1 MTNYKR
7 PIAWVT
13 ACILLALHIG
23 GSHQQQQQQQ
33 CTTPTRLRGRCISI
47 YECENILNYF
57 KERILTWEEREFLRK
72 SQCTGATSGR
82 QPYVCCP
89 GNGSK
94 PVVAPPTAAPAEQ
107 PATTALPTATR
118 NDAVSADQLVGGLLP
133 NPKKNECGVSIGM
146 RIYGGENADIDEF
159 PWLALMQYEN
169 RKGER
174 KYSCGGSL
182 INQRYVLT
190 AAHCVTG
197 EVERKE
203 GKLVAVRLGE
213 YNTNTEIDCV
223 MEEQEEICA
232 DRPIDA
238 DVESSVVHPEYDE
251 TAHAHDIALVRLAQS
266 IRYTDF
272 VQPVCLPLTD
282 FRSSKPG
289 EVNFVTGFG
298 RTLKGSR
305 SVIKQKLGIKVYDQD
320 RCREKYAT
328 KNSVITSNQICAGGE
343 FAKDSC
349 HGDSGG
355 PLMKLQKVWYL
366 EGIVSY
372 GNRCG
377 LEDWPECVLL
387 LAIIG
392 LVCHGVTIVRGQET
406 CRTPDHRDGAC
417 QPVQQCP
424 SIRDEFF
431 DSDRVLSEDEID
443 YLRQLQC
450 KTKDVTIC
458 CPDGVTTVDRNP
470 TAVRDGL
477 PNPKAF
483 ECGLDTLADRII
495 GGNYTA
501 IDEFPWYALLEYES
515 KKGERAFK
523 CGGSLIN
530 GRYVLTAAHCLA
542 NKKLDEGE
550 RLVNVRL
557 GEYNTATEMDC
568 EEGSTYNCAD
578 PPQNFGIEAQI
589 VHSGYDKNGPFQHHD
604 IALIRLDRDVTMNNF
619 VSPVCLPPDNFPPTS
634 PNLNVTAVGFGHTGR
649 QRHSGIK
656 KKAQFPVFAQ
666 EECDKKWKNIEII
679 EQQLCAGGVFGIDS
693 CSGDSGGPL
702 MVRRFYWIQEGVIS
716 FGNQCALE
724 GWPAVL
730 PPVAYGAPMDT
741 DDRPV
746 WDSVRLCDIPNEPS
760 PGECLPPAE
769 CAAYGKI
776 NDVSSLSSVE
786 RFSFIKQIQCN
797 GTETVPYVCCPR
809 NTDVYREP
817 YVNETMV
824 PKNRVASRI
833 AFDADSCGIQS
844 YVAKIRGGQ
853 LAEIDEFPWM
863 AMLLYE
869 RDNSPLTQGC
879 GGALIS
885 RTYVITAAHCVT
897 GKNFQQTKGR
907 LKFVRLREYNIHT
920 NPDCVY
926 ENNLK
931 DCSDDMIDLA
941 PQAIIP
947 HPQYDSE
954 SSNQQHDIAL
964 IRIEQTPAFTD
975 FLRSICL
982 PEQNFE
988 SSATPG
994 KKLSVS
1000 GWGRTDIFKD
1010 NLGPDVLSPIKL
1022 KLSLPYVERDK
1033 CSKTFRPWQFS
1044 LGPGQM
1050 CAGGER
1056 AKDTCAGDSGSPLMS
1071 YDMQR
1076 GIWYITGIVS
1086 LGVRGCGVEGLPGVY
1101 TNVHHYLPWIKIVI
1115 HLVVMLRAPFELV

>member
-1 MTNYKR
+1 MAKR
-7 PIAWVT
+7 IEIV
-13 ACILLALHIG
+13 LFVLA
-23 GSHQQQQQQQ
+23 
-33 CTTPTRLRGRCISI
+33 
-47 YECENILNYF
+47 
-57 KERILTWEEREFLRK
+57 
-72 SQCTGATSGR
+72 
-82 QPYVCCP
+82 
-89 GNGSK
+89 
-94 PVVAPPTAAPAEQ
+94 
-107 PATTALPTATR
+107 
-118 NDAVSADQLVGGLLP
+118 
-133 NPKKNECGVSIGM
+133 
-146 RIYGGENADIDEF
+146 
-159 PWLALMQYEN
+159 
-169 RKGER
+169 
-174 KYSCGGSL
+174 
-182 INQRYVLT
+182 
-190 AAHCVTG
+190 
-197 EVERKE
+197 
-203 GKLVAVRLGE
+203 
-213 YNTNTEIDCV
+213 
-223 MEEQEEICA
+223 
-232 DRPIDA
+232 
-238 DVESSVVHPEYDE
+238 
-251 TAHAHDIALVRLAQS
+251 
-266 IRYTDF
+266 
-272 VQPVCLPLTD
+272 
-282 FRSSKPG
+282 
-289 EVNFVTGFG
+289 
-298 RTLKGSR
+298 
-305 SVIKQKLGIKVYDQD
+305 
-320 RCREKYAT
+320 
-328 KNSVITSNQICAGGE
+328 
-343 FAKDSC
+343 
-349 HGDSGG
+349 
-355 PLMKLQKVWYL
+355 
-366 EGIVSY
+366 
-372 GNRCG
+372 
-377 LEDWPECVLL
+377 
-387 LAIIG
+387 G
-392 LVCHGVTIVRGQET
+392 LVCGNVNIAFGQKS
-406 CRTPDHRDGAC
+406 CRTPDHRDGVC
-417 QPVQQCP
+417 TPVSQCP

-431 DSDRVLSEDEID
+431 NTDRLLDEDEID
-443 YLRQLQC
+443 FVRGLQC
-450 KTKDVTIC
+450 KTRDVTIC
-458 CPDGVTTVDRNP
+458 CSDGVTTVDRNP

-501 IDEFPWYALLEYES
+501 IDEFPWYALLEYVS

-568 EEGSTYNCAD
+568 EDGDADNCAD

-589 VHSGYDKNGPFQHHD
+589 VHPGYDKNGPFQHHD
-604 IALIRLDRDVTMNNF
+604 IALIRLDRDATMNNF
-619 VSPVCLPPDNFPPTS
+619 VSPVCLPPDNFTPTT
-634 PNLNVTAVGFGHTGR
+634 PNVNVTAVGFGHTGQ

-724 GWPAVL
+724 GWPGVYTR
-730 PPVAYGAPMDT
+730 VSAYLDWIRQNIRH
-741 DDRPV
+741 DRPV
-746 WDSVRLCDIPNEPS
+746 WDSVRLCDIPNELGPGACMS
-760 PGECLPPAE
+760 PGDCV
-769 CAAYGKI
+769 AYGKI

-786 RFSFIKQIQCN
+786 RFSFIKEVQCN
-797 GTETVPYVCCPR
+797 GSETEPFVCCPR
-809 NTDVYREP
+809 NSDVYLEP
-817 YVNETMV
+817 FVNDTMI
-824 PKNRVASRI
+824 PKNRLASRI

-869 RDNSPLTQGC
+869 RDSSGLTQGC

-907 LKFVRLREYNIHT
+907 LKYIRLREYNIHT

-926 ENNLK
+926 ENKLK
-931 DCSDDMIDLA
+931 DCSEDVIELP

-947 HPQYDSE
+947 YPEYDSE

-964 IRIEQTPAFTD
+964 IRIQETPPFTD

-988 SSATPG
+988 VGATQG

-1010 NLGPDVLSPIKL
+1010 NLGTDVLSPIKL
-1022 KLSLPYVERDK
+1022 KLSLPYVDRDVCK
-1033 CSKTFRPWQFS
+1033 KTFLPWSFS

-1071 YDMQR
+1071 YDMVR

-1101 TNVHHYLPWIKIVI
+1101 TNVHYYLPWIK
-1115 HLVVMLRAPFELV
+1115 MYTSA

>member
-1 MTNYKR
+1 MAK
-7 PIAWVT
+7 
-13 ACILLALHIG
+13 
-23 GSHQQQQQQQ
+23 
-33 CTTPTRLRGRCISI
+33 
-47 YECENILNYF
+47 
-57 KERILTWEEREFLRK
+57 
-72 SQCTGATSGR
+72 
-82 QPYVCCP
+82 
-89 GNGSK
+89 
-94 PVVAPPTAAPAEQ
+94 VV
-107 PATTALPTATR
+107 
-118 NDAVSADQLVGGLLP
+118 D
-133 NPKKNECGVSIGM
+133 
-146 RIYGGENADIDEF
+146 
-159 PWLALMQYEN
+159 
-169 RKGER
+169 
-174 KYSCGGSL
+174 
-182 INQRYVLT
+182 
-190 AAHCVTG
+190 
-197 EVERKE
+197 
-203 GKLVAVRLGE
+203 
-213 YNTNTEIDCV
+213 
-223 MEEQEEICA
+223 
-232 DRPIDA
+232 
-238 DVESSVVHPEYDE
+238 
-251 TAHAHDIALVRLAQS
+251 
-266 IRYTDF
+266 
-272 VQPVCLPLTD
+272 
-282 FRSSKPG
+282 
-289 EVNFVTGFG
+289 
-298 RTLKGSR
+298 
-305 SVIKQKLGIKVYDQD
+305 
-320 RCREKYAT
+320 
-328 KNSVITSNQICAGGE
+328 
-343 FAKDSC
+343 
-349 HGDSGG
+349 
-355 PLMKLQKVWYL
+355 
-366 EGIVSY
+366 
-372 GNRCG
+372 
-377 LEDWPECVLL
+377 CVLL
-387 LAIIG
+387 LLLLAFIA
-392 LVCHGVTIVRGQET
+392 VVRGQEA
-406 CRTPDHRDGAC
+406 CRTPDHRDGVC
-417 QPVQQCP
+417 HPVQQCP
-424 SIRDEFF
+424 SVRDEFF
-431 DSDRVLSEDEID
+431 NSDRVLSEDEID
-443 YLRQLQC
+443 YLRKLQC

-501 IDEFPWYALLEYES
+501 IDEFPWYALLEYQS

-557 GEYNTATEMDC
+557 GEYNTATDTDC
-568 EEGSTYNCAD
+568 ADGNPDDCAD

-589 VHSGYDKNGPFQHHD
+589 VHPGYDKNGPYQHHD

-619 VSPVCLPPDNFPPTS
+619 VSPVCLPPDDFPPTS
-634 PNLNVTAVGFGHTGR
+634 PGLNVTAVGFGHTGR

-666 EECDKKWKNIEII
+666 EECDKKWKNIEVIG
-679 EQQLCAGGVFGIDS
+679 EQLCAGGVFGIDS

-702 MVRRFYWIQEGVIS
+702 MVKRFYWIQEGVIS

-724 GWPAVL
+724 GWPGVYTRVSSYLGWIRQNIRRWKVSRFEDLTMSSAVL
-730 PPVAYGAPMDT
+730 LLLVCGCALAVLSPVAYGAPMDT

-746 WDSVRLCDIPNEPS
+746 WDSIRLCDIPNEPN
-760 PGECLPPAE
+760 PGQCMLPAE
-769 CAAYGKI
+769 CVAYGKI
-776 NDVSSLSSVE
+776 NDVSSLSSIE

-797 GTETVPYVCCPR
+797 GSDTVPYVCCPR
-809 NTDVYREP
+809 DSDAYREP

-869 RDNSPLTQGC
+869 RDNNALTQGC

-926 ENNLK
+926 ENDLK
-931 DCSDDMIDLA
+931 DCSDDMIDLV
-941 PQAIIP
+941 PQAVIP
-947 HPQYDSE
+947 HPEYDSE

-964 IRIEQTPAFTD
+964 IRIEQTPPFTD

-1022 KLSLPYVERDK
+1022 KLSLPYVEREK
-1033 CSKTFRPWQFS
+1033 CSKTFRPWSFA

-1071 YDMQR
+1071 YDMKR
-1076 GIWYITGIVS
+1076 AIWYITGIVS

-1101 TNVHHYLPWIKIVI
+1101 TNVHHYLPWIK
-1115 HLVVMLRAPFELV
+1115 MYTGA